1 MLLRWLHGY
10 RRTLCPSH
18 VSYWPAKLRW
28 LERHHASPVSAA
40 RFADA
45 KDYFFELITG
55 ERWTDPMTAASTG
68 VFDSDGWCWDAA
80 LLAASGVGAGQL
92 PDIREATAHA
102 PLRAGAAAALGL
114 PEGLPVV
121 LGMDGPLAQLGA
133 AGFSDRIATCTVGT
147 SITFRPAVAAR
158 TPDPAQRLWCY
169 PISRDHWVV
178 GGAGSNGGNVL
189 DWSAKLF
196 GAEARL
202 GDLLSD
208 ALALPIDPALVFLP
222 YLNGER
228 SPLWRDD
235 LRGALVG
242 LASHH
247 GPVDVARA
255 ALDGVA
261 GAVQELAAAVAACVT
276 EPAEVRL
283 TGGFLHDDRW
293 AQLVTDALGVAT
305 SVPDRGKPRP
315 LARRCWGGSHSVA
328 PHPDSCRRP
337 GPRRNGHPTPPRT
350 PLSRRRARS
359 CVTCGGSCSPLLDRG
374 PVPGRSATGWGRVIQ
389 RVRGTR
395 PGRMSPRPAEL
406 GAAGPALEDRVE
418 LCLEHLNHRERRVDQ
433 PLQLHAVHQGENAA
447 GLDLDLLVVHR
458 YDLAEFPGLPET
470 ADAQIDDTLVP
481 LDGPIP
487 RRVLRIAGLGGEGQQ
502 EFDEPGLDRVVVHQ
516 AREPAEVLQTVGPVE
531 VVVVVLLPVHQDRL
545 EQAVLVL
552 EVPGQG
558 GWCDTDVVGDLPQRT
573 PRVPVAG
580 EDPRRGVH
588 DLAAAPDPLLI
599 RTAGNRHSG
608 HVSTLWLA
616 RPVTMVRRAREEVG
630 ARTIRKTSMPNG

>member
-1 MLLRWLHGY
+1 VPADRLTAARQAVEPSGSSPRDEVVLAVDIGTSGARAFMYDAGYAVRAVAATPIATTSGAGGTSTQTWAELRSAVTASILDVAGRSPAQIAALVISGTASCLAASWAGDGGARCIDEVILWSDSRAAAEQEEVDVLLRSLDGY
-10 RRTLCPSH
+10 RRTLCPGH

-28 LERHHASPVSAA
+28 LERHHPSPLSAA
-40 RFADA
+40 RFAGA

-68 VFDSDGWCWDAA
+68 MFDSDGWCWDAA

-92 PDIREATAHA
+92 PDVREATAHV

-121 LGMDGPLAQLGA
+121 LGGMDGPLAQLGA

-147 SITFRPAVAAR
+147 SIAFRAAVAAR

-189 DWSAKLF
+189 DWSAKLV
-196 GAEARL
+196 GDQARL

-305 SVPDRGKPRP
+305 SVPDPEQ
-315 LARRCWGGSHSVA
+315 A
-328 PHPDSCRRP
+328 
-337 GPRRNGHPTPPRT
+337 T
-350 PLSRRRARS
+350 
-359 CVTCGGSCSPLLDRG
+359 
-374 PVPGRSATGWGRVIQ
+374 ATG
-389 RVRGTR
+389 
-395 PGRMSPRPAEL
+395 A
-406 GAAGPALEDRVE
+406 
-418 LCLEHLNHRERRVDQ
+418 
-433 PLQLHAVHQGENAA
+433 
-447 GLDLDLLVVHR
+447 
-458 YDLAEFPGLPET
+458 
-470 ADAQIDDTLVP
+470 
-481 LDGPIP
+481 
-487 RRVLRIAGLGGEGQQ
+487 
-502 EFDEPGLDRVVVHQ
+502 
-516 AREPAEVLQTVGPVE
+516 
-531 VVVVVLLPVHQDRL
+531 
-545 EQAVLVL
+545 AVL
-552 EVPGQG
+552 
-558 GWCDTDVVGDLPQRT
+558 GWLSLGR
-573 PRVPVAG
+573 
-580 EDPRRGVH
+580 
-588 DLAAAPDPLLI
+588 AAPRQLSPARATQQRSPDPAAHAALSAKSALMRDLRRLLFP
-599 RTAGNRHSG
+599 S
-608 HVSTLWLA
+608 
-616 RPVTMVRRAREEVG
+616 P
-630 ARTIRKTSMPNG
+630 